1 MKTILSIL
9 GALIGAALMFGV
21 GFYVSQFLFKEDV
34 PPPPPPDYFSE
45 TSGGSRA
52 DLTGGDQKIVE
63 VRDGESIRNAVADAE
78 PGTII
83 RVYPGRYN
91 ETIFIDKDFKIMN
104 YKGNGIMGQAGN
116 NFVIR
121 NNWVKDAGIYGIFP
135 EYGKNGLIEHNIIS
149 GIADAAIY
157 VGMCDNIDVRY
168 NEVHDNV
175 AGIEIENSRK
185 VLVEGNYAHNN
196 AGAIFA
202 LITPGLPIKNCRN
215 VIFRS
220 NYVINN
226 NHENFGEPG
235 SIVGKLPKGTGI
247 IVLAADKVT
256 MENNI
261 VMGNDNVG
269 IAVTDLSFTDNM
281 DKDPKTDPYPDSL
294 VILDNLM
301 ANNGNN
307 PVGQVKTLGKARMS
321 YKGLDI
327 LAMGGGKGSCIKDR
341 SRYRTWGLDGYG
353 ACPPTTTTG
362 IQSYMLDKPAE
373 PRDVDK
379 EREGKL
385 VYYGVCSGCHAYDTR
400 LIGPKVT
407 DIQKIRA
414 DQQAR

>member
-1 MKTILSIL
+1 
-9 GALIGAALMFGV
+9 
-21 GFYVSQFLFKEDV
+21 
-34 PPPPPPDYFSE
+34 
-45 TSGGSRA
+45 
-52 DLTGGDQKIVE
+52 
-63 VRDGESIRNAVADAE
+63 
-78 PGTII
+78 
-83 RVYPGRYN
+83 
-91 ETIFIDKDFKIMN
+91 
-104 YKGNGIMGQAGN
+104 
-116 NFVIR
+116 
-121 NNWVKDAGIYGIFP
+121 
-135 EYGKNGLIEHNIIS
+135 
-149 GIADAAIY
+149 
-157 VGMCDNIDVRY
+157 MCDNIDVRY

-196 AGAIFA
+196 TGAIFA

-281 DKDPKTDPYPDSL
+281 DKDPETDPYPDSL
-294 VILDNLM
+294 VILNNFM

-321 YKGLDI
+321 DKGLDI

-341 SRYRTWGLDGYG
+341 SRYRTWGLDEFG

-362 IQSYMLDKPAE
+362 IQSYMLDEPAE
-373 PRDVDK
+373 PRDVEM

-385 VYYGVCSGCHAYDTR
+385 VYYGVCSGCHAYNDR
-400 LIGPKVT
+400 LIGPPVKE
-407 DIQKIRA
+407 IQKIYGNNAEGIAKVIKEPINKREDYPEMPPQGHLTEDMRMKVA
-414 DQQAR
+414 NYMLSLEQGEDS